1 MSKKFNTNEIVESLI
16 NGQLKQARELTL
28 QGLTDVHFEVVTPN
42 MPYQS
47 KLFSV
52 GSEDLE
58 NAFKELAHRVCLVMI
73 SISLQV
79 TLSKSEKHFLMLT
92 YRKLFK

>member
-1 MSKKFNTNEIVESLI
+1 MSKKFNTNEVVESLI

-58 NAFKELAHRVCLVMI
+58 NVFKELAHRICSVMI
-73 SISLQV
+73 SIRLQT
-79 TLSKSEKHFLMLT
+79 TLSRIDKDGLMLT